1 MPTAP
6 CGWPVN
12 CKTMFIRQKLGM
24 TSEVCHLPFLL
35 LCFSFPPIAVMLFC
49 VYFILFWARTLYRLS
64 LIVKFGGSPF
74 QSWFLRVF
82 KAVDSHTKDA
92 IKNNYLSSNTP
103 LYVFI
108 LKAGSLT
115 ILDRGI
121 EGSGSRSPSPPLTAH
136 LSQAP
141 VPPRDEAILFLSQEP
156 MSSPTRE
163 LHSSHTLCPLPS
175 LPLRSSL
182 FCLMSPTLKRKCS

>member
-1 MPTAP
+1 
-6 CGWPVN
+6 
-12 CKTMFIRQKLGM
+12 MFIGQKLGM

-35 LCFSFPPIAVMLFC
+35 LCFSFPPIAVILFC
-49 VYFILFWARTLYRLS
+49 VYFILIWARALYRLS
-64 LIVKFGGSPF
+64 LIIKFGGSPF

-92 IKNNYLSSNTP
+92 IKNNCLRSNTP
-103 LYVFI
+103 LYVFV

-121 EGSGSRSPSPPLTAH
+121 EGSGSRTASPPLTAH

-141 VPPRDEAILFLSQEP
+141 VPPHDGSILFLSQEP
-156 MSSPTRE
+156 MPSPARE
-163 LHSSHTLCPLPS
+163 LHPSHTLSVLCH
-175 LPLRSSL
+175 RSTSAPVSSAL
-182 FCLMSPTLKRKCS
+182 CHPH